1 MCQQLSVYFLHK
13 TVPYVFIS
21 ALSTTMSPSQAEK
34 TLTAQED
41 EIRRQRLRAE
51 IIRHR
56 LRAEIS
62 RQRLMAV
69 QTEDLD
75 RQRIEKIRTADD
87 EEQSAY
93 VEGKK
98 QFEGDKAGECK
109 SLFLFLFFF
118 EKDLCLSSLI
128 ALAPV
133 TERVTN
139 SHSTK
144 DASNPGRIKT
154 ISTTDSHVTSPYVYL
169 GTARLRHVDDLNKD
183 GMPSKKVDAVM
194 MLRRTCLIVSNRNTC
209 ANVSS
214 AAAAA
219 GSTGNAGSADA
230 FDLSLERWVHTKP
243 FPPPCLLSTF
253 TSSS

>member
-21 ALSTTMSPSQAEK
+21 ALSTTMSPNQAEK
-34 TLTAQED
+34 TLSAQED

-51 IIRHR
+51 T
-56 LRAEIS
+56 S

-69 QTEDLD
+69 QTEDLN
-75 RQRIEKIRTADD
+75 RRRIEKIPTADN
-87 EEQSAY
+87 EEDSAY
-93 VEGKK
+93 VEGK
-98 QFEGDKAGECK
+98 QNLEGDNAGECK

-118 EKDLCLSSLI
+118 EKDLCLSYLI

-139 SHSTK
+139 SRSTK

-169 GTARLRHVDDLNKD
+169 GTARLRHVDELKKE
-183 GMPSKKVDAVM
+183 GMPSRKVDAVM
-194 MLRRTCLIVSNRNTC
+194 VLRRTCLIVSNRNTC
-209 ANVSS
+209 AHISS
-214 AAAAA
+214 AAAA